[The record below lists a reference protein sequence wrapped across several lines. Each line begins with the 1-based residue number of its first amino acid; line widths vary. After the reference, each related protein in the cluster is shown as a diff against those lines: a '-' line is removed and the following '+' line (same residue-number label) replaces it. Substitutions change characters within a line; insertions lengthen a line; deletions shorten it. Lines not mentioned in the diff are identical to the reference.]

1 MNTATNQDDDTAA
14 LVRAELIRCGAP
26 RRHVLRTELHRSEDR
41 ARWAETLGRAR
52 DRCDGR
58 GAILALI
65 GPRGTGKTQIAVE
78 VMRLGAGARRAVR
91 YAAAMDVFLD
101 VRATMNGRGRS
112 EADAVADWCRPSLLV
127 IDEIQERKGSGFEA
141 GLLTHIIDR
150 RYGAMRDTILV
161 ANVEPAELARLV
173 GDSAASRINE
183 TGGIIRCDW
192 LSFRG

>member
-1 MNTATNQDDDTAA
+1 MSTDHNREDDTAA

-26 RRHVLRTELHRSEDR
+26 RRHVSRGDLNRAGERS
-41 ARWAETLGRAR
+41 RWAETLGRAR
-52 DRCDGR
+52 ERCDGR

-78 VMRLGAGARRAVR
+78 VLRLGAGARRTVR

-112 EADAVADWCRPSLLV
+112 EADAVAEWCRPSLLV

-150 RYGAMRDTILV
+150 RYGAMRDTVII
-161 ANVEPAELARLV
+161 ANVELAELGRLV

-192 LSFRG
+192 PSFRG